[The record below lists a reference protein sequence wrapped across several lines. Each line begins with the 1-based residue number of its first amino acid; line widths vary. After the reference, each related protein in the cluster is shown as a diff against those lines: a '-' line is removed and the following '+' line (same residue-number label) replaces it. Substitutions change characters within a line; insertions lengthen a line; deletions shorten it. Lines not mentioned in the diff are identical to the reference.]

1 MVIRITFLTDGGQRM
16 IEMVQPWGENG
27 IWVPQNHLDSETD
40 TAEIL
45 KKADGNASSDVSSTE
60 EKTTEVPTG
69 ME

>member
-1 MVIRITFLTDGGQRM
+1 M

-45 KKADGNASSDVSSTE
+45 KKQTEMHLLMFLPQKKNNRSSNRHGI
-60 EKTTEVPTG
+60 KYFC
-69 ME
+69 